1 MYGALAIVAIAAL
14 WASGSD
20 CSPLAPVLRG
30 EGSGVRGLGRGSF
43 VPLTPDPSP
52 PKRGRGEIIMCRSP
66 CEIVALGDRT
76 SAPSFD
82 LATADVAVTSGPLDR
97 LSEDWSLALGGQN
110 PIQAKASQIIGLR
123 RTNLTV
129 PAPPQEEQVILVNG
143 DQIPGSLLQVTGE
156 RVRFR
161 AQVGVEQEL
170 TLPLSAISVLWL
182 TSPDDAEDSTA
193 VRRRLASERRK
204 RDTLLFRNGDR
215 VDGMLAGFEGETVRF
230 QGANGKPFQV
240 ERANVAAIALNT
252 ELARPLRQAGIYGR
266 AILANGCRLSLAS
279 VHTDGQMLLGKTL
292 FKGSVRVPLDQV
304 RALDWRQGCAVYL
317 SDSNPKKYECTPF
330 LDLQWPY
337 ARDAGVAGG
346 EIRLGGSSY
355 DKGIGMHSGSRL
367 TYDLGGKF
375 RWFEASVG
383 LDDRSRQH
391 GSARLEILVDG
402 KAQDLGP
409 ARELTGAGQARRI
422 RISIAGAREL
432 RLGVGF
438 GPRGDVQGHVDWAD
452 ARLIK

>member
-1 MYGALAIVAIAAL
+1 
-14 WASGSD
+14 
-20 CSPLAPVLRG
+20 
-30 EGSGVRGLGRGSF
+30 
-43 VPLTPDPSP
+43 
-52 PKRGRGEIIMCRSP
+52 
-66 CEIVALGDRT
+66 VALGNET

-82 LATADVAVTSGPLDR
+82 LATADIALASGPLER
-97 LSEDWSLALGGQN
+97 LSDDWSVALGGQN

-129 PAPPQEEQVILVNG
+129 PASPQVEQVILVNG

-170 TLPLSAISVLWL
+170 TLPLSAVSVLWL
-182 TSPDDAEDSTA
+182 TSPDDAEDSAA
-193 VRRRLASERRK
+193 VRRRLGSERRK
-204 RDTLLFRNGDR
+204 RDTVLFRNGDR
-215 VDGMLAGFEGETVRF
+215 VDGMLTAFEGETMRF
-230 QGANGKPFQV
+230 QGASGKPLQI

-292 FKGSVRVPLDQV
+292 FKGSVRVPLDQL
-304 RALDWRQGCAVYL
+304 RALEWRQGCVVCL
-317 SDSNPKKYECTPF
+317 SDLNPKKYECTSF

-337 ARDAGVAGG
+337 ARNAGVAGG
-346 EIRLGGSSY
+346 EMRLVGSSY

-383 LDDRSRQH
+383 LDDRSGQR

-402 KAQDLGP
+402 KVQDLGT
-409 ARELTGAGQARRI
+409 ARELTAGGQVRRI
-422 RISIAGAREL
+422 RVSIAGGREL
-432 RLGVGF
+432 KLGVGF